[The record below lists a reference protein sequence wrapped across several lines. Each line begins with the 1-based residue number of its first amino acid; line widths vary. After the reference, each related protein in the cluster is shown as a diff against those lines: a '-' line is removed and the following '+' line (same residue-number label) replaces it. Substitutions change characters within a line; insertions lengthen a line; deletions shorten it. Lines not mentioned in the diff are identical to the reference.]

1 LKKNYLSKGQK
12 KKKMPI
18 YMDIHNV
25 PGVKAKNVAE
35 AHQKDLIHQDEFG
48 CKSMTYWI
56 DEERENVFCLIDAP
70 NKAAVRE
77 MHRRAHGLS
86 PHKIIEVDSSLV
98 TPATNA
104 AIMTKSISMRLPQLI
119 PSLS

>member
-1 LKKNYLSKGQK
+1 
-12 KKKMPI
+12 MPI

-70 NKAAVRE
+70 NKAAVKE
-77 MHRRAHGLS
+77 MHKQAHGLI

-98 TPATNA
+98 SSFLGRIYDPEDARN
-104 AIMTKSISMRLPQLI
+104 LG
-119 PSLS
+119 